1 MITAKEIAPFRK
13 QATIDYFETE
23 QLKTKFAQLRRERK
37 PLYLTA
43 SEFEE
48 ILKWKLD
55 RQMGRQRKLRVANTD
70 ELIRTVTGLALT
82 ITHPDKEYELELQT
96 DILCALRGVG
106 VPVASAVLAL
116 VFPEKYA
123 VIDFRN
129 WRQLF
134 DEDKTVFFT
143 PEYKR
148 YMQKIRLLANEL
160 SWSVQEVDLAIW
172 EYDRRNSK

>member
-1 MITAKEIAPFRK
+1 MITAKEIAPFYKR
-13 QATIDYFETE
+13 AIDHDDTE
-23 QLKTKFAQLRRERK
+23 ELKTKFASLRRERQ

-43 SEFEE
+43 KEFEE
-48 ILKWKLD
+48 ILEWKLG
-55 RQMGRQRKLRVANTD
+55 QQIGRQRDLRAANT
-70 ELIRTVTGLALT
+70 EEIIRAVTGLALT
-82 ITHPDKEYELELQT
+82 IAHPDKDYQLELRT

-116 VFPEKYA
+116 VFPEEYA

-148 YMQKIRLLANEL
+148 YMEKIRVLANEL
-160 SWSVQEVDLAIW
+160 GWAVQEVDHAIW
-172 EYDRRNSK
+172 EYDRQNGK

>member
-1 MITAKEIAPFRK
+1 MITAKEIAPFHN
-13 QATIDYFETE
+13 QAIDFDTE
-23 QLKTKFAQLRRERK
+23 QLKVKFARLRRERK

-43 SEFEE
+43 LEFEE
-48 ILKWKLD
+48 ILEWKL
-55 RQMGRQRKLRVANTD
+55 RQQMGRQRELRAANTD
-70 ELIRTVTGLALT
+70 ELIRAVTGLALT
-82 ITHPDKEYELELQT
+82 ITHPDKEYELELRT

-116 VFPEKYA
+116 VFPEEYA

-148 YMQKIRLLANEL
+148 YMEKIRLLANEL
-160 SWSVQEVDLAIW
+160 SWSVQEVDHAIW
-172 EYDRRNSK
+172 EYDKQNPR

>member
-1 MITAKEIAPFRK
+1 MITAREIVPLHK
-13 QATIDYFETE
+13 QAIDFDDTE
-23 QLKTKFAQLRRERK
+23 QLKAKFAQLRRERK
-37 PLYLTA
+37 PLYLTV

-48 ILKWKLD
+48 ILEWKLGK
-55 RQMGRQRKLRVANTD
+55 QIGRQRDMRAANTD
-70 ELIRTVTGLALT
+70 EIIRAVTGLALT
-82 ITHPDKEYELELQT
+82 ITHPDKEYELELRT

-116 VFPEKYA
+116 VFPEEYA

-134 DEDKTVFFT
+134 NEDKTVFFT

-148 YMQKIRLLANEL
+148 YMEKIRLLANEL
-160 SWSVQEVDLAIW
+160 GWSVQEVDHAIW
-172 EYDRRNSK
+172 EYDRRNNK